1 MNLPG
6 RVIKDAALFP
16 SRFPA
21 PALLP
26 LRISCVK
33 AVTSGEEAQE
43 GPYHNK
49 GDSSEGE

>member
-6 RVIKDAALFP
+6 RVIKDAAL
-16 SRFPA
+16 FPA

-33 AVTSGEEAQE
+33 AVTAGEEAQE